1 MPADRS
7 SFKIDYE
14 RHPRSSYKE
23 WLKQHPDYKAPP
35 RRRPP
40 PKNAPPPLLS
50 PEELEQSMSHF
61 TPEFRARWI
70 AACARMKQAMDGTL
84 PPDAPPVY
92 YSKVY
97 SYLHPQ
103 AAIPENTPYEKQPV
117 RMTHSGMWM
126 NRLSDELMDLLLEFK
141 HGSVEAG
148 LKVVKDGQA
157 RVVDVIGGRPEPDD
171 PSVQEID
178 LPGQSYFIRLW
189 TGHMDYNRTVCWNVV
204 DRKTGTVLRKP
215 RFLKMFATDDHQLY
229 RHEIFS
235 LEKRRGVDKPAA
247 ETFIAHDGERVEFHV
262 RKKLVK
268 TIRLPQRASQQPL
281 LEAKPLEVLFEL
293 ALDG

>member
-1 MPADRS
+1 
-7 SFKIDYE
+7 
-14 RHPRSSYKE
+14 
-23 WLKQHPDYKAPP
+23 
-35 RRRPP
+35 
-40 PKNAPPPLLS
+40 
-50 PEELEQSMSHF
+50 MSHF

-148 LKVVKDGQA
+148 LKLVKDGQA
-157 RVVDVIGGRPEPDD
+157 RVVDVIGVSHTCFAL
-171 PSVQEID
+171 SV
-178 LPGQSYFIRLW
+178 L
-189 TGHMDYNRTVCWNVV
+189 
-204 DRKTGTVLRKP
+204 
-215 RFLKMFATDDHQLY
+215 
-229 RHEIFS
+229 
-235 LEKRRGVDKPAA
+235 
-247 ETFIAHDGERVEFHV
+247 
-262 RKKLVK
+262 
-268 TIRLPQRASQQPL
+268 
-281 LEAKPLEVLFEL
+281 
-293 ALDG
+293 

>member
-14 RHPRSSYKE
+14 RHPRLSYKE

-61 TPEFRARWI
+61 TPEFRARWN
-70 AACARMKQAMDGTL
+70 AACARMKQAMEGTL
-84 PPDAPPVY
+84 PPDAPHVY

-157 RVVDVIGGRPEPDD
+157 RVVDVIGTGR
-171 PSVQEID
+171 
-178 LPGQSYFIRLW
+178 
-189 TGHMDYNRTVCWNVV
+189 
-204 DRKTGTVLRKP
+204 VLRKP
-215 RFLKMFATDDHQLY
+215 RFLKMFATGDSELY
-229 RHEIFS
+229 RHEIYS

-281 LEAKPLEVLFEL
+281 VEAKPLEVFFEL

>member
-1 MPADRS
+1 
-7 SFKIDYE
+7 
-14 RHPRSSYKE
+14 
-23 WLKQHPDYKAPP
+23 
-35 RRRPP
+35 
-40 PKNAPPPLLS
+40 
-50 PEELEQSMSHF
+50 MSHF

-148 LKVVKDGQA
+148 LKLVKDGQA

-178 LPGQSYFIRLW
+178 LPGQEYFVRLW
-189 TGHMDYNRTVCWNVV
+189 TGRMDYNRTVCWNIV
-204 DRKTGTVLRKP
+204 DRKTGKVRRKP
-215 RFLKMFATDDHQLY
+215 RFLKMFATDDNQLY

-247 ETFIAHDGERVEFHV
+247 ETFIAHDGERVEFYV
-262 RKKLVK
+262 RTKLVK
-268 TIRLPQRASQQPL
+268 TIRLPQRASEQL
-281 LEAKPLEVLFEL
+281 LVEQKPLEVLFEL
-293 ALDG
+293 SLD

>member
-50 PEELEQSMSHF
+50 PEELEQSLSHF

-103 AAIPENTPYEKQPV
+103 AAIPENTPYEDAPLV
-117 RMTHSGMWM
+117 IDWM
-126 NRLSDELMDLLLEFK
+126 LDANFP
-141 HGSVEAG
+141 
-148 LKVVKDGQA
+148 QT
-157 RVVDVIGGRPEPDD
+157 PP
-171 PSVQEID
+171 
-178 LPGQSYFIRLW
+178 
-189 TGHMDYNRTVCWNVV
+189 
-204 DRKTGTVLRKP
+204 
-215 RFLKMFATDDHQLY
+215 
-229 RHEIFS
+229 
-235 LEKRRGVDKPAA
+235 
-247 ETFIAHDGERVEFHV
+247 IAHFLSWTNGNGRGACDVSARGR
-262 RKKLVK
+262 R
-268 TIRLPQRASQQPL
+268 SMC
-281 LEAKPLEVLFEL
+281 
-293 ALDG
+293 